1 MQKKNKLHSAPLK
14 ARVALAAVKGDRT
27 IAQLASEFRVHPN
40 LIYKW
45 RKQLLDG
52 APTLFESAVRPA
64 GDAPGS
70 QEMAALYEQIGR
82 LNMELEWL
90 KKKAERLG

>member
-1 MQKKNKLHSAPLK
+1 MQKKNKLHSPPLK

-27 IAQLASEFRVHPN
+27 IAQLAQELRVHPN

-52 APTLFESAVRPA
+52 APSLFDAPARPA
-64 GDAPGS
+64 AEAPAA

-82 LNMELEWL
+82 RNRELEWL
-90 KKKAERLG
+90 KKKADRLG